1 MDNSITSYGL
11 KNVDTKR
18 WRLAPLNLFCVTVLR
33 VPCWRGLWRREGII
47 QIFNLTMSPE
57 KWQKHHHVESHS
69 YFIWLDRSLSW
80 LAATTPCLSWCFSLW
95 WLYDCFAPGCGN
107 GDWDEKKMNRCKA
120 VRHFCR
126 SLIND
131 YGQIFHWSSQTCSGS
146 IGCSVVT
153 MLWITYKQ
161 AYMPYESSRSC
172 SALQIIREPIKCG
185 SWSYGK
191 T

>member
-69 YFIWLDRSLSW
+69 YFLWLDRSLSW

-95 WLYDCFAPGCGN
+95 WLYDCFAPGCSN
-107 GDWDEKKMNRCKA
+107 DDWNEKEINRCKA
-120 VRHFCR
+120 VREA
-126 SLIND
+126 LKNVLL
-131 YGQIFHWSSQTCSGS
+131 GIFPKQVDPPSSVYLG
-146 IGCSVVT
+146 I
-153 MLWITYKQ
+153 MWILAKLSNENVNFV
-161 AYMPYESSRSC
+161 AKNNGHHKKVNRR
-172 SALQIIREPIKCG
+172 L
-185 SWSYGK
+185 
-191 T
+191 